1 MRQTG
6 ARLRAMPIPRDPTPD
21 CTLALLREGYEFIR
35 HRAERY
41 STDAFAARLMLQPT
55 VCMTGA
61 EAASVF
67 YADGR
72 LSRSRAL
79 PRSALTLLQDERS
92 VAVLD
97 GRAHRH
103 RKRMFLQ
110 LLAPGS
116 FDRLVDLAEAEWR
129 SAAGRWERRD
139 AVVLLPAAQEILC
152 RAACTWAGVP
162 LGEADVSRRTDELA
176 AMIDGSGAAGPRQW
190 RGQALRRRTEH
201 WLRGMVNDARA
212 GRLELREGSVAH
224 GIARHRDEAG
234 ELLDAERRRRGAD
247 QRAAAHGRRRQLR
260 HLRGARAARAPARG

>member
-6 ARLRAMPIPRDPTPD
+6 ARLRAVPIPRDPTPD

-129 SAAGRWERRD
+129 GAAG
-139 AVVLLPAAQEILC
+139 
-152 RAACTWAGVP
+152 
-162 LGEADVSRRTDELA
+162 
-176 AMIDGSGAAGPRQW
+176 DGSGATPSSCSRP
-190 RGQALRRRTEH
+190 RRR
-201 WLRGMVNDARA
+201 
-212 GRLELREGSVAH
+212 SS
-224 GIARHRDEAG
+224 
-234 ELLDAERRRRGAD
+234 
-247 QRAAAHGRRRQLR
+247 AAPC
-260 HLRGARAARAPARG
+260 APGPASRSASPT